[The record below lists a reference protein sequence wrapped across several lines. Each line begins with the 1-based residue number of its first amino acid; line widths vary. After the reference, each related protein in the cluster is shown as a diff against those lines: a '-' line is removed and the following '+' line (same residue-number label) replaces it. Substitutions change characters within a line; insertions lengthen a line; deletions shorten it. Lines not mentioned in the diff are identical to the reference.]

1 MWTLENARE
10 LIIQIEAF
18 APAYGAHVALTGGV
32 LYKEG
37 VRKDLDIMFY
47 RIRQVPRI
55 DEAGLIGALKGFGF
69 DIIKKHGWVTKAKFN
84 GLSVDLLFP
93 DTPNTTTDWYA
104 K

>member
-10 LIIQIEAF
+10 LIVKIESF
-18 APAYGAHVALTGGV
+18 APKFGAHVALTGGV

-37 VRKDLDIMFY
+37 LRKDIDIVFY
-47 RIRQVPRI
+47 RIRQAPVI
-55 DEAGLIGALKGFGF
+55 HETDLINALKEIGF

-84 GLSVDLLFP
+84 GLSVDLLFV
-93 DTPNTTTDWYA
+93 DTPTTAADEYA